1 MSCLQRHTGNRFLG
15 KCSGV
20 ESDGATV
27 VLTTLTFPVTLS
39 CDQVPLPGEQPFERE
54 VTVGPCILG
63 QGIGSPAAVLETMII
78 NFCFDR
84 DLSESSC
91 S

>member
-1 MSCLQRHTGNRFLG
+1 MDRVLSSKTSWKQIFLG

-39 CDQVPLPGEQPFERE
+39 CDQVPLPGEEPFERV
-54 VTVGPCILG
+54 VTETQKGMRDESLDKIR
-63 QGIGSPAAVLETMII
+63 GSGVAMKQFGSI
-78 NFCFDR
+78 
-84 DLSESSC
+84 SW
-91 S
+91 